1 MQFIESYKFKHKD
14 WNQTKIRVLIHM
26 VRNFEPENHRLFAQM
41 LSMLEPESSKKIF
54 EEIKNM
60 GEYFKRIIDI
70 ANVEDEKNNLVEQI
84 LASKNDSTINSTE
97 SYDVLSMYNKYKE
110 SFSEWMFTNRTKRYA
125 TSTVNE
131 CSKLFA
137 CDVKNILDI
146 RREIVNNKSLPPRT
160 NNAFRAFLNF
170 VEEKTPISPIL
181 LNDLRV
187 YIKGGVGEH
196 VDKRV
201 PTKEEILRSI
211 QTIKRDYSNNDLM
224 LYYFLFESGCRFE
237 ELKKVILEFD
247 FDKFVEGDDFSYY
260 KLFWRRGKKN
270 SFILFFRPETIKHI
284 VDNLKIYQDNTYLER
299 FKDWLQDNQDIESSK
314 YVRKFTFTEMIHTSE
329 IDITIA
335 NLFQGRTTKGDIG
348 EKHYLEYERLL
359 VKWYPK
365 FLPFAKEIEGE

>member
-1 MQFIESYKFKHKD
+1 
-14 WNQTKIRVLIHM
+14 M
-26 VRNFEPENHRLFAQM
+26 VREFKPENHRLFAQM
-41 LSMLEPESSKKIF
+41 ISMLEPTSGKKIF
-54 EEIKNM
+54 EEIKNISD
-60 GEYFKRIIDI
+60 YFKRIGDI
-70 ANVEDEKNNLVEQI
+70 AKIEDEKNKLVEQI

-97 SYDVLSMYNKYKE
+97 SYNVLSMYNKYKK
-110 SFSEWMFTNRTKRYA
+110 SFSEWMFANRTKRYA

-131 CSKLFA
+131 CSKLFN
-137 CDVKNILDI
+137 CGVKTILDI
-146 RREIVNNKSLPPRT
+146 RKEIINNKSLPPRT
-160 NNAFRAFLNF
+160 NNAFRVFLNF
-170 VEEKTPISPIL
+170 VEEQGEISPIL

-196 VDKRV
+196 IDKRV
-201 PTKEEILRSI
+201 PSKEEILKSI
-211 QTIKRDYSNNDLM
+211 ETIKKDYSNDDLM

-247 FDKFVEGDDFSYY
+247 SNKFVEGKDFSYY

-270 SFILFFRPETIKHI
+270 AFILFFRPETIKHI
-284 VDNLKIYQDNTYLER
+284 IDNLEIYQDNTYLER
-299 FKDWLQDNQDIESSK
+299 FKDWLQDNPDIESSK

>member
-1 MQFIESYKFKHKD
+1 
-14 WNQTKIRVLIHM
+14 M
-26 VRNFEPENHRLFAQM
+26 VRNFKPENLILFAQM
-41 LSMLEPESSKKIF
+41 LSMIEPEESGVKIAD
-54 EEIKNM
+54 ELIHM

-70 ANVEDEKNNLVEQI
+70 ANVEDEKNKLVEKI
-84 LASKNDSTINSTE
+84 LAFSGDSKISSIE
-97 SYDVLSMYNKYKE
+97 SYDVLELYTKEKEKFSDWVFANK
-110 SFSEWMFTNRTKRYA
+110 TRRYA
-125 TSTVNE
+125 VSVVNE
-131 CSKLFA
+131 CVKLFN
-137 CDVKNILDI
+137 CDVKTILDI
-146 RREIVNNKSLPPRT
+146 RREISNNKSLPPRT
-160 NNAFRAFLNF
+160 NNAFRVFLNYL
-170 VEEKTPISPIL
+170 EKRGEVSPIF
-181 LNDLRV
+181 LNDLRT

-201 PTKEEILRSI
+201 PTKEDILRSI

-284 VDNLKIYQDNTYLER
+284 VDNLETYQDNTYLER
-299 FKDWLQDNQDIESSK
+299 FKDWLQDNPDIESSK